1 MKCKQCG
8 REIPEAAIFCCWC
21 GVKQLRERR
30 KKDAIKVPKP
40 RQLRSGAWNIEL
52 RAEGQSITEATAELC
67 EAKARAIRAGFIEA
81 KKAAPKMT
89 VDAALE
95 AYIKSRELLSPSTL
109 RGYEAI
115 RRTRFKAISNKDINA
130 VDWQNAIN
138 AEAKLCSPKTLKN
151 AWGLFS
157 SALKSAGVEPGEVT
171 LAQVASKELP
181 WLDYEQIKTFLE
193 AVKYEPCELGALLAL
208 HSLRRSEI
216 YALTAANVD
225 LAKGLIRVEGAA
237 VLDADNN
244 LTQKDTNKNQ
254 TSRRTVPIMIPT
266 LREML
271 PEAITAAGDGAL
283 VQGSLNTLYVRINR
297 VCDAAGLP
305 RVGVQGLRRSFA
317 SLAYHLRW
325 SELETMRVGGW
336 SDYKTMRK
344 IYTKLAER
352 DKSAAVQKMEQYY
365 SAEEQGDEAEKRS

>member
-1 MKCKQCG
+1 M
-8 REIPEAAIFCCWC
+8 
-21 GVKQLRERR
+21 
-30 KKDAIKVPKP
+30 
-40 RQLRSGAWNIEL
+40 
-52 RAEGQSITEATAELC
+52 
-67 EAKARAIRAGFIEA
+67 
-81 KKAAPKMT
+81 
-89 VDAALE
+89 
-95 AYIKSRELLSPSTL
+95 
-109 RGYEAI
+109 
-115 RRTRFKAISNKDINA
+115 
-130 VDWQNAIN
+130 
-138 AEAKLCSPKTLKN
+138 
-151 AWGLFS
+151 
-157 SALKSAGVEPGEVT
+157 
-171 LAQVASKELP
+171 
-181 WLDYEQIKTFLE
+181 
-193 AVKYEPCELGALLAL
+193 
-208 HSLRRSEI
+208 
-216 YALTAANVD
+216 
-225 LAKGLIRVEGAA
+225 
-237 VLDADNN
+237 LDADNN

-271 PEAITAAGDGAL
+271 LEAITAAGDGAL

-297 VCDAAGLP
+297 VCDAAGRP